1 VSNMTG
7 KDAHFD
13 EAFFRNFYENC
24 FDAVLLLKSDGTII
38 SANPSACTMLAMSED
53 EIRIA
58 GSDGIILGER
68 SEPSRTGDQR
78 SQTKFTF
85 RRKGGTAFV
94 GDTISSQFED
104 HQGNL
109 RECLIVRELSGRSEP
124 DDSQSSRN
132 EQKRFYQILSSM
144 PYGILLVTD
153 EGWVEFVNQ
162 GFCDTF
168 GLADRPSDLKR
179 LPENEILSRIR
190 SSYADPNAAV
200 ALIREIV
207 KNNRPVASQ
216 EVALS
221 RERTVLRDFIP
232 LRLGGKESG
241 RLWIHVDITGLK
253 KAERNLK
260 ESEELFFKAFHGS
273 PAALV
278 VIRVSDNRYVDVN
291 ETFVSLLEYGR
302 DEVIG
307 YTSKELNIYPRYDER
322 ERLVAMALDQ
332 DNVRN
337 REMEVRTK
345 SGRLRNVLL
354 SLETMTIHGQR
365 HILATIVDITDMK
378 RAQTKV
384 AESEAK
390 YRDLFETVQEVFYI
404 DRLVYGEGGKVV
416 DWIFED
422 MNPAGFRLL
431 GLDDMTGA
439 IGKRGSEV
447 LGPETASFYLP
458 MIEEARRTGKAVTFQ
473 YLSPAVDRVFLSSYV
488 VHDDRL
494 ITAQMDITDIKKAQR
509 AVEESEAKY
518 RGLFQAVQESLF
530 ITRLIYDDQGNVVD
544 WINEDVN
551 PSGLEAL
558 GLSSLDQVKGK
569 LGSEALGHARV
580 KFFLPRIEKARRS
593 GEAEVFEYHSQITDR
608 DYINMSVVN
617 GDQYIAS
624 QMDITDVKKAQH
636 QAEEY
641 SRKLERSN
649 EELQHFAY
657 VASHDLQEPLR
668 MVISYLTLLQRK
680 FQGSI
685 DDEAQHYID
694 FAVDGGS
701 RMRHLIDDLLE
712 YSRVETKGKGF
723 VPVDMNKLVAR
734 TLAIVKDPAEKSGAD
749 IIVDSL
755 PTIVADESQMI
766 QVMQN
771 LIGNAIKFHG
781 PERPMIHVTASI
793 ESGEWKFAVRDNG
806 IGMDIKHSDRIF
818 QMFQRLHTKEEY
830 PGTGVGLAIAKKII
844 ERHGGRIW
852 VESDEGKGTVFFFTI
867 PAIHQDSRTQ

>member
-1 VSNMTG
+1 
-7 KDAHFD
+7 
-13 EAFFRNFYENC
+13 
-24 FDAVLLLKSDGTII
+24 
-38 SANPSACTMLAMSED
+38 
-53 EIRIA
+53 
-58 GSDGIILGER
+58 
-68 SEPSRTGDQR
+68 
-78 SQTKFTF
+78 
-85 RRKGGTAFV
+85 
-94 GDTISSQFED
+94 
-104 HQGNL
+104 
-109 RECLIVRELSGRSEP
+109 LSGRSEP

-273 PAALV
+273 PSALV
-278 VIRVSDNRYVDVN
+278 AIRVSDNRYVDVN